1 MKTMELKQF
10 GGPEQLAEADVPKP
24 EAKPGQVVVQIFA
37 TSYNPLDMKIASG
50 QMRAIMPT
58 ELPFV
63 PGLDFSGTVDSLGAG
78 ALGFIIGDEVYGC
91 SLGGGAYAQFI
102 AIDADKMAHKPK
114 TLGYGEATSLVAVG
128 ETARQALEQVQL
140 RARQTLLIL
149 GAGGAVGGV
158 AVQLAHRIGA
168 RVIASAN
175 AASRER
181 LLEYG
186 ADEVIDYKTTPFE
199 SVAKNV
205 DAVLDGI
212 GGDALGR
219 AFGVLRPGG
228 RLVSITQPPSQEE
241 AAKHRVSAV
250 MLNMNVSTANLQ
262 ALARKIDAGE
272 IRPFV
277 GRTYPL
283 SEAAQAWT
291 DVQAGH
297 IEGKIVF
304 TVL

>member
-1 MKTMELKQF
+1 MKAMELKQF
-10 GGPEQLAEADVPKP
+10 GGPEQLVEADVPKP
-24 EAKPGQVVVQIFA
+24 EAKPGQVVVHIFA
-37 TSYNPLDMKIASG
+37 ASYNPLDMKLASG
-50 QMRAIMPT
+50 KMRAIMPL

-78 ALGFIIGDEVYGC
+78 VEGFNIGDEVFGC

-102 AIDADKMAHKPK
+102 AIDADKVARKPK
-114 TLGYGEATSLVAVG
+114 TLSYGEATSLAAVA
-128 ETARQALEQVQL
+128 ETARQALEQAHLQ
-140 RARQTLLIL
+140 AGQTLLIL

-158 AVQLAHRIGA
+158 AVQLAHQMGA

-175 AASRER
+175 AESRDR

-186 ADEVIDYKTTPFE
+186 ADEVIDYKTTRFE

-212 GGDALGR
+212 GGDTLGR
-219 AFGVLRPGG
+219 SFAVLRPGG
-228 RLVSITQPPSQEE
+228 TLVSIFQPPSQEE
-241 AAKHRVSAV
+241 AAKHKVSAG
-250 MLNMNVSTANLQ
+250 MLNMIVSTANLQ
-262 ALARKIDAGE
+262 ALATKIDAGQ
-272 IRPFV
+272 IRSFV

-291 DVQAGH
+291 DVHSQH

-304 TVL
+304 AVS